1 MKTIFFNSRSL
12 ILCGKDRPGD
22 EDPGAVIMVDNG
34 EEALSEA
41 IRTIDTNES
50 ISRLY
55 ILCQNIEDTYN
66 RLRTRFT
73 EIDAAG
79 GLVRDS
85 NGQYLLILRNGIWDL
100 PKGGKRG
107 RRSSDS
113 NTRSHRRNRHSR
125 SGRRPAHLRN
135 RPHLPPRRPVRAQ
148 AHPLVCDETHSALLY
163 QASDRGRHNA
173 DSMDT
178 RCRTARLR
186 GTDLPFHQGSPPQ
199 RRTAPRAYIT
209 GLTQIRNVDIL
220 ILHQTFRSGE
230 LCSGQFPQPLG

>member
-12 ILCGKDRPGD
+12 ILCGEDRPGD

-41 IRTIDTNES
+41 VRTIDTNEN

-100 PKGGKRG
+100 PKGKREKG
-107 RRSSDS
+107 EDVAQTAVREVMEETGIPAPEEGQLICVTDHTYRRDGQFVLKH
-113 NTRSHRRNRHSR
+113 THWY
-125 SGRRPAHLRN
+125 AMK
-135 RPHLPPRRPVRAQ
+135 
-148 AHPLVCDETHSALLY
+148 LVQPCSTKPQTEEGIT
-163 QASDRGRHNA
+163 
-173 DSMDT
+173 
-178 RCRTARLR
+178 RTAWVPAGDIGNYASQSYPSIREVL
-186 GTDLPFHQGSPPQ
+186 H
-199 RRTAPRAYIT
+199 TA
-209 GLTQIRNVDIL
+209 GLV
-220 ILHQTFRSGE
+220 
-230 LCSGQFPQPLG
+230 

>member
-12 ILCGKDRPGD
+12 ILCGEDRPGD

-100 PKGGKRG
+100 PKGKREKGEDVAQTAVREVMEETGIPAPEEG
-107 RRSSDS
+107 RLICVTDH
-113 NTRSHRRNRHSR
+113 TYHRDGQFVLKHTHWYAMRLTQPCSTKPQTEEGITQTAWV
-125 SGRRPAHLRN
+125 SAAE
-135 RPHLPPRRPVRAQ
+135 LPGYAEQTFPSIREV
-148 AHPLVCDETHSALLY
+148 LHSAGLL
-163 QASDRGRHNA
+163 QE
-173 DSMDT
+173 
-178 RCRTARLR
+178 LR
-186 GTDLPFHQGSPPQ
+186 
-199 RRTAPRAYIT
+199 
-209 GLTQIRNVDIL
+209 
-220 ILHQTFRSGE
+220 
-230 LCSGQFPQPLG
+230 

>member
-12 ILCGKDRPGD
+12 ILCGEDRPGN
-22 EDPGAVIMVDNG
+22 EDPEAVIMVDNG

-41 IRTIDTNES
+41 VRTIDTNES

-100 PKGGKRG
+100 PKGKREKG
-107 RRSSDS
+107 EDV
-113 NTRSHRRNRHSR
+113 
-125 SGRRPAHLRN
+125 A
-135 RPHLPPRRPVRAQ
+135 
-148 AHPLVCDETHSALLY
+148 
-163 QASDRGRHNA
+163 
-173 DSMDT
+173 
-178 RCRTARLR
+178 RTAVREVMEETGIRVGNIRYLSSQCWPYPNS
-186 GTDLPFHQGSPPQ
+186 LMLAF
-199 RRTAPRAYIT
+199 TAEY
-209 GLTQIRNVDIL
+209 V
-220 ILHQTFRSGE
+220 SGE
-230 LCSGQFPQPLG
+230 LRPDGTELDSAGWFRMDALPELPPPGSIARRLIELFRRTGFRKEDA